1 MSIVKIDTNKWH
13 LNTEDTK
20 MTFELEKE
28 ILEEL
33 TQSGLHEFASYLGMD
48 PEDLEELYSDID
60 FDDYS

>member
-13 LNTEDTK
+13 LDTEYTK

-28 ILEEL
+28 ILEDLNQSEL
-33 TQSGLHEFASYLGMD
+33 QGFASYLGVD
-48 PEDLEELYSDID
+48 PEDLEGLYSDID